1 MNNISQET
9 QSHNEIPNTYQIVNK
24 VPEKQAIVLQNTNKD
39 YPIQL
44 RVDPVTDY
52 TALGITVLAS
62 VLVSII
68 AAMVTVLLVKD
79 SNKNLV
85 NTQRESQDNL
95 FRMQKIELNA
105 KSRNERL
112 NQIREFA
119 SNINLISNQIPRMM
133 LDINAYKFLHPS
145 NPELSNKAITDFQM
159 KLKNF
164 MKYHY
169 NLRLYLLDKSAG
181 EELIISNIEEFIKTV
196 SEIFPII
203 FNIEAYVT
211 WKNFNEDFEGNKLKL
226 LSDKIANSIENYLK
240 EEWEKILQLS
250 E

>member
-1 MNNISQET
+1 MNNINQET
-9 QSHNEIPNTYQIVNK
+9 QSYNEIPNTYQIVNK

-62 VLVSII
+62 VIVSII

-95 FRMQKIELNA
+95 FRMQKKELNA
-105 KSRNERL
+105 KSRSERL

-133 LDINAYKFLHPS
+133 LDINAYKFLQPS
-145 NPELSNKAITDFQM
+145 NAELSNKAITDFQTE
-159 KLKNF
+159 LKNF
-164 MKYHY
+164 MKYNY
-169 NLRLYLLDKSAG
+169 NLRLYLLDMSAG
-181 EELIISNIEEFIKTV
+181 EKLIISNIEEFIKTLN
-196 SEIFPII
+196 EIFPIV
-203 FNIEAYVT
+203 FNIEVYVT

-226 LSDKIANSIENYLK
+226 LSDKIASSIENYLK
-240 EEWEKILQLS
+240 EEWDKILQLS